1 MLPAMRGA
9 EPHHAGNSE
18 AGRIIVVADKGLN
31 TSNNFAVVVLDCNG
45 FILSQSVCKA
55 IRELKA
61 GCSTTRSTSRAP
73 RVHSRSRAAPRT
85 KAVWVAGEAAS
96 HNWVLEEAEIAADEA
111 CGGCCC
117 IITSEQEMDDREVIE
132 AYRGLWRIEDSF
144 RMLKSNLG
152 ARQAYVSR
160 EEHAR
165 AHFLVCYVA
174 LLVMRLMQLDAEGT
188 HTAAQIVE
196 DLRGVVDHGLDASV
210 YLIDYRTDLTDELAS
225 AAGID
230 LPRQVLTKDQIG
242 QIMPDMRKPLVD

>member
-1 MLPAMRGA
+1 M
-9 EPHHAGNSE
+9 
-18 AGRIIVVADKGLN
+18 
-31 TSNNFAVVVLDCNG
+31 
-45 FILSQSVCKA
+45 CKA

-61 GCSTTRSTSRAP
+61 GCSTTRSTSR
-73 RVHSRSRAAPRT
+73 APRT

-174 LLVMRLMQLDAEGT
+174 LLVMRLM
-188 HTAAQIVE
+188 
-196 DLRGVVDHGLDASV
+196 
-210 YLIDYRTDLTDELAS
+210 
-225 AAGID
+225 
-230 LPRQVLTKDQIG
+230 
-242 QIMPDMRKPLVD
+242 